1 MAIYL
6 KNKIV
11 KENIMLSTSP
21 DNVNRRNNSGDR
33 FSTMRNFIR
42 IFFKRK
48 HIIILVFVSIVVTV
62 TLATL
67 LKAPVF
73 QADSQILVEREHDN
87 EKSLLFGMNLNMA
100 LDKYDWVRS
109 EVEIIKS
116 TPVAMKVIENLRLD
130 QTEFKEVDPEKKN
143 RLLKAFVS
151 RLKLENIKDS
161 NIITLSYESKD
172 PELATSIVNNLV
184 AAYTDYRAQISHDS
198 EDYHFFDSQIDLAEQ
213 ELNKLEQRHTK
224 FKQSEEIISPETQ
237 QEILLT
243 KLADYEKAVT
253 EVRTKRIGKEA
264 MLKIIREQIVKGA
277 EANIPVTE
285 SSDSPSREKFIAKLK
300 GELMD
305 MELERDE
312 LLQKYTPKYEKV
324 VNLEEAIASTKKR
337 IELEINQIID
347 SEEAAI
353 RALQAE
359 EEVLVKTISTL
370 NWQIKQFAEK
380 EYDFS
385 RLSRGI
391 NDNREVYSMLLK
403 QREEARI
410 SQSKL
415 GRGVTIKVIS
425 PAMVPTEPIRP
436 RKKLNVLLAIIFGLV
451 SSFGSALFVESIDQS
466 LSSPEEVEN
475 YLALPVWGSIR
486 EIALQPGAKKIKH
499 EHIR

>member
-1 MAIYL
+1 
-6 KNKIV
+6 
-11 KENIMLSTSP
+11 MLLTTS
-21 DNVNRRNNSGDR
+21 DNMIRRNIGGDKISVIR
-33 FSTMRNFIR
+33 HFIN
-42 IFFKRK
+42 IVFKRK
-48 HIIILVFVSIVVTV
+48 YIIILVFLSIVATV
-62 TLATL
+62 TFATM
-67 LKAPVF
+67 LKAPIF
-73 QADSQILVEREHDN
+73 QANSKILVERERDN

-116 TPVAMKVIENLRLD
+116 TPVVMKVIENLRLD
-130 QTEFKEVDPEKKN
+130 QTEFEDVHPEKKN
-143 RLLKAFVS
+143 RLLRAFLS

-161 NIITLSYESKD
+161 NIIILSYESSD
-172 PELATSIVNNLV
+172 PEMATNIINNLV
-184 AAYTDYRAQISHDS
+184 ASYIDYRSQISQDS
-198 EDYHFFDSQIDLAEQ
+198 EAYQFFDSQINLAEQ
-213 ELNKLEQRHTK
+213 ELNKLEQRHTQ
-224 FKQSEEIISPETQ
+224 FKTSEDIISPETQ

-243 KLADYEKAVT
+243 KLADYEKALT

-264 MLKIIREQIVKGA
+264 LLKVIKEQMVKGV

-305 MELERDE
+305 MELKRDE

-324 VNLEEAIASTKKR
+324 INLEQAIASTRKR

-347 SEEAAI
+347 SEETAI

-359 EEVLVKTISTL
+359 EGVLVNTINAL
-370 NWQIKQFAEK
+370 NGQIKKFAEK

-391 NDNREVYSMLLK
+391 DDNREVYSMLIK

-410 SQSKL
+410 SQAKL
-415 GRGVTIKVIS
+415 GRGVNIKVIS
-425 PAMVPTEPIRP
+425 PAIVPTEPIRP

-466 LSSPEEVEN
+466 LSSPEQIEN

-486 EIALQPGAKKIKH
+486 EIALNPGVEKIKL